1 MVSRSTAELRLLGAL
16 AQAGAAGASREQ
28 LTRAAGIGYATFYRQ
43 VKGLLGQGILLE
55 QEGRY
60 RLDLSGPYGL
70 HFKLW
75 HDMELLYRLAPPV
88 RSEVLGHLR
97 QARQDLGP
105 HLLALWLVGSAAH
118 GTHGPGSDLDF
129 LAVVDRPSST
139 DYRLPALHP
148 VHFVVLSAGQFR
160 QGVAD
165 LEPFPLIAL
174 RHGLLLFDRG
184 FAQQHLQRDFPIQ
197 RSGAA
202 LQATRAIVQGHRERL
217 LFLVQTGEVA
227 EARAAL
233 RSQGTT
239 LAWLMLQALGELP
252 RNRAEALV
260 LCRRLLGPGVAD
272 LLQALVQGTD
282 QAGGLLELERQ
293 AEDLHSRFLEAAT
306 QLQEFANLL
315 YARPVEAKAL
325 LRRLLVAGQ
334 GECHL
339 EVQQGPSGIDFEV
352 RHGPQRI
359 LVDLVAREGELEPD
373 RVDRLAERVQ
383 ALEPQG
389 RAVMVAHLF
398 RSLPLADRP
407 LAFPQQILSRTRQRQ
422 VHLVSLEELL
432 QAHNRVCL
440 EVETGLATW
449 RALLGKLFEEPEPPS
464 VPVGRGRARIGRRST
479 RA

>member
-88 RSEVLGHLR
+88 RSEILGHLR

-148 VHFVVLSAGQFR
+148 VHFVVLSAQQFR

-197 RSGAA
+197 RRGAA

-239 LAWLMLQALGELP
+239 LAYLVLQALGELP
-252 RNRAEALV
+252 RNREEALG

-272 LLQALVQGTD
+272 LLQALVEGTD

-315 YARPVEAKAL
+315 YARPVEAEAL
-325 LRRLLVAGQ
+325 LLRLLVAGQ
-334 GECHL
+334 GDWHL
-339 EVQQGPSGIDFEV
+339 EFQQGLSGIGFEV
-352 RHGPQRI
+352 RHGPQRV
-359 LVDLVAREGELEPD
+359 LVDLVVREGDMEID
-373 RVDRLAERVQ
+373 RVDRFAERVPSG
-383 ALEPQG
+383 ESQG

-407 LAFPQQILSRTRQRQ
+407 LAFPQQLLSRARQRQ

-432 QAHNRVCL
+432 QAHNRGCL
-440 EVETGLATW
+440 EVETGPVAW
-449 RALLGKLFEEPEPPS
+449 RALLEKILGEPDPRAAPE
-464 VPVGRGRARIGRRST
+464 GRGRARAGRLST